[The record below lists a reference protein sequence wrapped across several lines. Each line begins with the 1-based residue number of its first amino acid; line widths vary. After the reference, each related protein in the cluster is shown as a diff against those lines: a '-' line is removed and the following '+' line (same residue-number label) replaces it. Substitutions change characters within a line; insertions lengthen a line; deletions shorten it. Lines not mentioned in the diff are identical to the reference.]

1 MLSAWRVFAEFL
13 LLGCTSFGGPVA
25 HLGYFR
31 ERFVMR
37 RHWLSDEAYAELV
50 AICQFLPGPASS
62 QVGIGLGLMRAGWLG
77 GIAAWIG
84 FTLPSAVLLL
94 IASAVL
100 SINPAWLNGGWVQGL
115 KVAAVAVVT
124 QAVLGMQKRLAPDRP
139 RLTLMAVSAILVLV
153 VPLASVQVLALLLGA
168 VVGMLCFR
176 TPDQNAQV
184 LNGLQVPVRRSVAVG
199 LLGLLALLLAFL
211 PWLSASTRPVA
222 VQQLSAMLQ
231 AGSLVFGGGHVVLPL
246 LEQSLVPPGWISLD
260 RFLAGYGAAQAVPGP
275 MFSLAAFLGFDLRG
289 GLQGITGSILA
300 LIALFLPAFLLIGGV
315 LPFWSDLGQRR
326 AMRRALMGVNAAVVG
341 ILLAALYQPVWRVGI
356 RNSADF
362 SLALLAVLLL
372 MAWRQPAWRVVLF
385 CGLISGLV
393 LPR

>member
-1 MLSAWRVFAEFL
+1 MWSVWSVFAEFL
-13 LLGCTSFGGPVA
+13 LLGCSSFGGPVA

-62 QVGIGLGLMRAGWLG
+62 QVGIGIGLIRAGWLG

-94 IASAVL
+94 IASALL

-139 RLTLMAVSAILVLV
+139 RLTLMAVSAILVLL

-168 VVGMLCFR
+168 VVGVLCFR
-176 TPDQNAQV
+176 ASEQDSQV
-184 LNGLQVPVRRSVAVG
+184 VTGLQVPLRRSVAIG
-199 LLGLLALLLAFL
+199 LLGLLALILAFL
-211 PWLSASTRPVA
+211 PWLSASSRPVA
-222 VQQLSAMLQ
+222 VQQLGAMLQ

-385 CGLISGLV
+385 CGLIGGLV